1 MERMYEFAVCGGC
14 SGERESEE
22 CGGLFAVWVLIGAG
36 GEWSRRRKP
45 RNGDLGD

>member
-14 SGERESEE
+14 SGER
-22 CGGLFAVWVLIGAG
+22 GGLFAVWVFIGAG

-45 RNGDLGD
+45 RKGDLGD